1 VVVISYIFF
10 MRRVLVATWV
20 PFFDNGKCIGQVVIH
35 VVSRSVLT
43 RLGSGRYHFSSA
55 HFGV

>member
-1 VVVISYIFF
+1 

-35 VVSRSVLT
+35 VGFALR
-43 RLGSGRYHFSSA
+43 FDEA
-55 HFGV
+55 W